1 MWTVQK
7 NAYGLVWLKSAARM
21 ELREVGG
28 VRLGAFGHYTTGWG
42 LCLLGNEKTVKG
54 FEQESE
60 LYGQIYMNW
69 NGKSLEFVVKASV
82 F

>member
-1 MWTVQK
+1 MQPERSS
-7 NAYGLVWLKSAARM
+7 G
-21 ELREVGG
+21 
-28 VRLGAFGHYTTGWG
+28 GWG
-42 LCLLGNEKTVKG
+42 QIGKVWALHQEVRTFLLGNEETVKG

-69 NGKSLEFVVKASV
+69 NGKSLEVVVKASM